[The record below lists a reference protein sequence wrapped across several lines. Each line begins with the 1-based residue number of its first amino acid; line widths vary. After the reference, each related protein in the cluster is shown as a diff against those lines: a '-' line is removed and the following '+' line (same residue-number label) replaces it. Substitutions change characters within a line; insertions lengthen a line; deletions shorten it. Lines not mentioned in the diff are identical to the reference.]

1 MKRLVILAVALSLT
15 VSSFADNLGRK
26 IYNRYSDEKDVSAV
40 YISPSMFKMIN
51 RLPEMDM
58 GGQNVELT
66 GLIRALDGFYLIDSR
81 NRTVNASLKGEMDKF
96 LSEGNME
103 LMLEAKEEGEN
114 VRIYTRSQGEIMTHF
129 VLVATEREECTVV
142 YLEGQL
148 SQEQLD
154 AIISKMNHQ

>member
-1 MKRLVILAVALSLT
+1 MKKLVVLAIALSLT
-15 VSSFADNLGRK
+15 VSSFADSLGRK

-66 GLIRALDGFYLIDSR
+66 GLIKSLDGFYLIDSR
-81 NRTVNASLKGEMDKF
+81 NSSVNASLKSEMDNI
-96 LSEGNME
+96 LSDGSME
-103 LMLEAKEEGEN
+103 LMLEAKEEGET
-114 VRIYTRSQGEIMTHF
+114 VRIYTKSQGETMTHF
-129 VLVATEREECTVV
+129 VLVASEKEECTVV

-148 SQEQLD
+148 SREQLN
-154 AIISKMNHQ
+154 AIIGDMNHQ

>member
-26 IYNRYSDEKDVSAV
+26 IYYRYSGEKDVSAV

-129 VLVATEREECTVV
+129 VLVATEKEECTVV

-154 AIISKMNHQ
+154 AIISNMNH